1 MNKGRKPEKDRHA
14 PEEKGG
20 VTKMEKVRLNPLA
33 LGGAVAILAALIML
47 LLGILGNIGVYTGA
61 VGMMQQWH
69 MFFSLSIGGI
79 IVGMLEAAVVTF
91 VFVYLFGFIYN
102 KFA

>member
-1 MNKGRKPEKDRHA
+1 
-14 PEEKGG
+14 
-20 VTKMEKVRLNPLA
+20 MEKAKLNSLA
-33 LGGAVAILAALIML
+33 LGYAAAILAAVIML

-61 VGMMQQWH
+61 VDMMQQWH
-69 MFFSLSIGGI
+69 VFFSLSIGGI
-79 IVGMLEAAVVTF
+79 IAGMVEAAIITF

>member
-1 MNKGRKPEKDRHA
+1 
-14 PEEKGG
+14 
-20 VTKMEKVRLNPLA
+20 MEKAKLNSLA
-33 LGGAVAILAALIML
+33 LGGAGAILAAVIML

-61 VGMMQQWH
+61 VDMMQQWH

-79 IVGMLEAAVVTF
+79 IAGIIEGAVVSF
-91 VFVYLFGFIYN
+91 VFVYLFGLIYN